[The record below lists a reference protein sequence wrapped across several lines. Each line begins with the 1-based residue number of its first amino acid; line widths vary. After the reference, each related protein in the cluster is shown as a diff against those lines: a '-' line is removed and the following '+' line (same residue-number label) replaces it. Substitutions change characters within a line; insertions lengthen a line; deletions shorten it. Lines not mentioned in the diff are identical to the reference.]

1 MNLANRCAAKS
12 HLIARNIPESAIKEQ
27 FSNLDFFFLNKWLK
41 QMEESK
47 YRHYFRKEVKIKHEK
62 ERQLRLRSGSLIR
75 RTKRRLLSQN
85 KSTMTNKKEK

>member
-1 MNLANRCAAKS
+1 
-12 HLIARNIPESAIKEQ
+12 
-27 FSNLDFFFLNKWLK
+27 
-41 QMEESK
+41 MEESK

-75 RTKRRLLSQN
+75 RTKRRLQSQN

>member
-1 MNLANRCAAKS
+1 
-12 HLIARNIPESAIKEQ
+12 
-27 FSNLDFFFLNKWLK
+27 
-41 QMEESK
+41 MEESK
-47 YRHYFRKEVKIKHEK
+47 YRHYFRKEVKIKHAK